1 VEFVPIGECLY
12 PLIEDAKP
20 LENILEKFSI
30 DYESEYLIMMQNKL
44 GLQDKK
50 ESDFF
55 SWLGRI
61 IGKSRNRYDIFF
73 KFGTVSKDDSVTI
86 AFNAIIFYN
95 EKDLNENVMKEWY
108 DWLERYSIRINEEKL

>member
-1 VEFVPIGECLY
+1 MLAGRQILPTDNIKDTALATNLKLLCGICTNWRMLY

-50 ESDFF
+50 ESDLLLVGSF
-55 SWLGRI
+55 GRI
-61 IGKSRNRYDIFF
+61 IGKSRNRYDDF
-73 KFGTVSKDDSVTI
+73 
-86 AFNAIIFYN
+86 
-95 EKDLNENVMKEWY
+95 L
-108 DWLERYSIRINEEKL
+108 

>member
-1 VEFVPIGECLY
+1 LYQLANALY

-50 ESDFF
+50 ESD
-55 SWLGRI
+55 LLLVGVLVELLERVET
-61 IGKSRNRYDIFF
+61 DMTIFF
-73 KFGTVSKDDSVTI
+73 RNLSTVSKDDSVTI
-86 AFNAIIFYN
+86 AFNAIKEAFT
-95 EKDLNENVMKEWY
+95 MK
-108 DWLERYSIRINEEKL
+108 RIK

>member
-1 VEFVPIGECLY
+1 LANALY

-50 ESDFF
+50 ESDLFCWRF
-55 SWLGRI
+55 GRI
-61 IGKSRNRYDIFF
+61 IGKSRI
-73 KFGTVSKDDSVTI
+73 
-86 AFNAIIFYN
+86 
-95 EKDLNENVMKEWY
+95 
-108 DWLERYSIRINEEKL
+108 